1 MFPRHCDARSRSEQ
15 EDDASIA
22 TILKSCLIWRLKY
35 PLVLNRV
42 IDHLERKIKLQCCYS
57 APSFQRRQE
66 STLATK
72 MDTRLRGYDEA
83 E

>member
-1 MFPRHCDARSRSEQ
+1 MNS
-15 EDDASIA
+15 
-22 TILKSCLIWRLKY
+22 Y
-35 PLVLNRV
+35 
-42 IDHLERKIKLQCCYS
+42 KL
-57 APSFQRRQE
+57 SFLPTQE